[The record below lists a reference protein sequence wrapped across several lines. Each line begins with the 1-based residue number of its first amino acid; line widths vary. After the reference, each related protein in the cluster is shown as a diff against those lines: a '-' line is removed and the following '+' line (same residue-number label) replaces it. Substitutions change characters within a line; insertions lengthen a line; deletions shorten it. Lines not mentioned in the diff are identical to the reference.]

1 MHWVCRGPDEG
12 VDRNTAVPKVGR
24 MSGRPTLRWS
34 ENDAARPEFPRLST
48 GTDVC
53 IGPHRKVKPSLSRS
67 IGENSATGLA
77 ENPPAIFR
85 GAFDRARELRGG
97 TGGGT
102 DRSVS
107 FARRIWVDADPSRVG
122 PRFAQLRRCERRA
135 PVSMSF
141 GGITNTLA
149 AARGSPSYKRAGDAR
164 SRGMDVL
171 HPRRNS
177 HSPLPV
183 GRWRSPF
190 WFAGRPSGVI
200 RGHSLPLGADPA
212 RSGMSSVLNCRHAT
226 AIRHAKSIRGGDAWA
241 AAVPPVRST

>member
-67 IGENSATGLA
+67 IGEKSATGLA

-85 GAFDRARELRGG
+85 GAFDRVRELCGG

-102 DRSVS
+102 DRSVNS
-107 FARRIWVDADPSRVG
+107 ARRIWSMPIHRELVLALHSYVGANDAHRFRCPLAVSRIHWQRRGEAQATSVLETRDQEG
-122 PRFAQLRRCERRA
+122 WTFCIHAGTRTPRFL
-135 PVSMSF
+135 
-141 GGITNTLA
+141 
-149 AARGSPSYKRAGDAR
+149 
-164 SRGMDVL
+164 
-171 HPRRNS
+171 
-177 HSPLPV
+177 
-183 GRWRSPF
+183 
-190 WFAGRPSGVI
+190 
-200 RGHSLPLGADPA
+200 
-212 RSGMSSVLNCRHAT
+212 
-226 AIRHAKSIRGGDAWA
+226 
-241 AAVPPVRST
+241 